1 MSTMTPMQ
9 QAKSRFVLKNVF
21 FASLVMSTDIKA
33 SDKCKTAATNMVDII
48 YNEKFINDLGDP
60 DVVMFVLA
68 HEVMHIVFKHG
79 LRKGHRDHQRWN
91 KACDYAINLM
101 LKKEGFTL
109 WAHCLID
116 VAFDGMS
123 AEQIYDILA
132 KEDEE
137 GRGRGGDDGI
147 GEDLIE
153 PDEPMS
159 PDEIAEIEQQI
170 TQKVAAAATQARLAG
185 QMSGEIDRLVNGILN
200 PAVSWQEE
208 LKEYMT
214 ELVSADENWS
224 RRNRRFFNVVLPTML
239 SEAMGELTVI
249 GDTSGSTIGDDGY
262 YGRIAT
268 ELNHIKELI
277 KPTLIRVVWA
287 DDADCSLQEEF
298 EPGEELELHPKGGR
312 GTDMRKPLRFV
323 EQYDPMVVI
332 LVTDGHTPWPADVN
346 YPLIVLCSTNM
357 VSPVGKTIYVPTD
370 K

>member
-9 QAKSRFVLKNVF
+9 QAKARFVLKNVF

-185 QMSGEIDRLVNGILN
+185 QMSGEIERLVNGILN
-200 PAVSWQEE
+200 PAVSWQEQ

-214 ELVSADENWS
+214 ELVNADENWS

-239 SEAMGELTVI
+239 SEAMGELTWI
-249 GDTSGSTIGDDGY
+249 IDSSGSISME
-262 YGRIAT
+262 
-268 ELNHIKELI
+268 ELEVTASELMYLAETV
-277 KPTLIRVVWA
+277 KPTQIRVVWC
-287 DDADCSLQEEF
+287 DAQVAGEQVF
-298 EPGEELELHPKGGR
+298 EQGEDIKLVMKGGG
-312 GTDMRKPLRFV
+312 GTDMRVALSHV
-323 EQYDPMVVI
+323 TQYDPMVVI
-332 LVTDGHTPWPADVN
+332 MSTDGDTPWGDAPD
-346 YPLIVLCSTNM
+346 YPLIILMSTNHDAPFGRIIH
-357 VSPVGKTIYVPTD
+357 VTSQR
-370 K
+370 